1 MFEYIRRIL
10 SPDAEPVDP
19 MDVSEVEKPGVEKRI
34 QIATCA
40 LLIEIAKADGEFSED
55 ERKKIIDLMKEN
67 FNLDE
72 KVVEELI
79 QLSEE
84 TLQHSISIYEF
95 SNVINQNFTN
105 DEKYELLK
113 NLWKLIYVDDKL
125 HMYEDYMIKKIGAT
139 LNMEHQLII
148 RAKLAVKEEMNK

>member
-1 MFEYIRRIL
+1 
-10 SPDAEPVDP
+10 
-19 MDVSEVEKPGVEKRI
+19 
-34 QIATCA
+34 
-40 LLIEIAKADGEFSED
+40 
-55 ERKKIIDLMKEN
+55 MKEN

-95 SNVINQNFTN
+95 SNVINDNFNN
-105 DEKYELLK
+105 DEKFELLK
-113 NLWKLIYVDDKL
+113 NLWKLIYVDEKL

-139 LNMEHQLII
+139 LNMEHQMII
-148 RAKLAVKEEMNK
+148 RAKLSVKEEMNK